1 MRQAAVMLLASLLSL
16 TFTGC
21 EREDLHYDNPT
32 IWDGNI
38 DEEPFV
44 PEGND
49 NLHQTADLLAGEWK
63 GVMETDYIDS
73 YSNHPTHKRYDDV
86 TMVFQPFAEKAVN
99 GTGKETICEQG
110 KVVWRMPFKWHVDT
124 LDAIVIKNDENVVM
138 TAKKYE
144 LTSDIFNAT
153 FVSSDLL
160 ETAVYSL
167 KRSSEP

>member
-1 MRQAAVMLLASLLSL
+1 M
-16 TFTGC
+16 
-21 EREDLHYDNPT
+21 HYDNPT
-32 IWDGNI
+32 TWDGDI